1 MSHNIE
7 QTSDPGAKP
16 QGTQLLDRGLSMI
29 DLVAAEPGR
38 LRAGDIAGRLGL
50 TRSTAY
56 RILGALN
63 NAGMIRLD
71 PVSQTYVLGPHLFD
85 LARGGDAESWP
96 GAREVLQEL
105 RDQTGETVYLHV
117 PDGDQLRMIDRH
129 ESAHPL
135 RTAAALGSRR
145 PLHAAAAGKAF
156 LAFLDARKQA
166 ALLRAIDL
174 TTRTARTI
182 TRREVLLAQLELVR
196 RTGYAIDDEEVYA
209 GIRCCGAPVLDEN
222 QEPIGAISVSGPA
235 YRVTME
241 RLAQLGPEVAA
252 AARRIGKLRRPQR
265 SGGATAITTERA
277 FEGQAPF
284 WDGGAV
290 LWVDALAPAIYRS
303 APDGANEVI
312 HRHDAPL
319 IAAFRVG
326 NALHVMARNGAFVLT
341 DTGPRP
347 RATHGLLA
355 GARFAAATADGAI
368 WLAIENEIHRLDAH
382 DHARR
387 EGGVGEEIAGFAW
400 SRDGATLHVLDAG
413 GRLHDFAR
421 DGAGLRAPVAAGRVR
436 PPRGRAVGLA
446 IDDRGRRWVALH
458 DGWAIARLD
467 ADGAVTAIVSLP
479 VPRPTN
485 LIVNAGAA
493 YVTTARMGLGGSI
506 LASAP
511 LSGALL
517 SLANLENS

>member
-1 MSHNIE
+1 MSR
-7 QTSDPGAKP
+7 P

-29 DLVAAEPGR
+29 DLIAGEPGR
-38 LRAGDIAGRLGL
+38 LRAADIAARLGL

-56 RILGALN
+56 RILAALN
-63 NAGMIRLD
+63 GAGMIRLD

-85 LARGGDAESWP
+85 LARVSDLESWP
-96 GAREVLQEL
+96 GARDVLQEL

-117 PDGDQLRMIDRH
+117 PDGEQLRMIDRH

-156 LAFLDARKQA
+156 LAFLDPRKQT
-166 ALLRAIDL
+166 ALLRAIDFAP
-174 TTRTARTI
+174 RTERTI
-182 TRREVLLAQLELVR
+182 TRRDLLQAQLELIR

-209 GIRCCGAPVLDEN
+209 GIRCCGAPIMDEN
-222 QEPIGAISVSGPA
+222 GEPIGAISVSGPA

-241 RLAQLGPEVAA
+241 RLAQLGPDVAA

-265 SGGATAITTERA
+265 SGAATAITTERA

-290 LWVDALAPAIYRS
+290 LWVDALAPAVYRS
-303 APDGANEVI
+303 APDGAGEVV

-319 IAAFRVG
+319 IAAFRLG
-326 NALHVMARNGAFVLT
+326 NALHVVARNGAFVLT
-341 DTGPRP
+341 EEGPRR
-347 RATHGLLA
+347 RAITDGLLA
-355 GARFAAATADGAI
+355 GARFAAATADGNI
-368 WLAIENEIHRLDAH
+368 WLAVENEIHRVDIH
-382 DHARR
+382 DQTRR

-400 SRDGATLHVLDAG
+400 SRDGAMLHVIDVS
-413 GRLHDFAR
+413 GRLHALTR
-421 DGAGLRAPVAAGRVR
+421 EGEGLRAPTACGRVR
-436 PPRGRAVGLA
+436 APRGKAIGLA
-446 IDDRGRRWVALH
+446 IDDRGTRWVALH

-467 ADGAVTAIVSLP
+467 GDGNVAAIMSLP

-485 LIVNAGAA
+485 LIVTGGDA
-493 YVTTARMGLGGSI
+493 YVTTARMGLNGNI

-517 SLANLENS
+517 ALPNPEST